1 MTDEAYA
8 LAETP
13 RFSPGRVIA
22 DSFETFGRIAPQVA
36 GIVLIIAVPLFV
48 WIALGGKTLL
58 VQFAATASMEAS
70 TRNFDPVM
78 ATLVLLIG
86 LTGLAIHGAVTD
98 AAFQDLLGEPADL
111 LQSLGRALV
120 MAPSLVGAGLF
131 VAVLF
136 GFSTVVLALAAGL
149 LTAVLHWSFGLLL
162 ALGGAAGLA
171 ALALRWWLMI
181 PVIVVEGTGPIAC
194 IRRSSQLTEGHRWKL
209 LALLLVFYL
218 PQLLVKLLLV
228 AATPLLGAVVIAVV
242 NILVSGVFIA
252 FNAVATTTVYGH
264 LRAIKE
270 GSGLAGLA
278 EIFE

>member
-1 MTDEAYA
+1 MSDEAYA

-13 RFSPGRVIA
+13 RFQPGRVIA

-36 GIVLIIAVPLFV
+36 GIVLIVAVPLFV
-48 WIALGGKTLL
+48 WLVLGGKKMLMEFAL
-58 VQFAATASMEAS
+58 VSSAETWQAG
-70 TRNFDPVM
+70 FDPAQVM
-78 ATLVLLIG
+78 LMLLIA
-86 LTGLAIHGAVTD
+86 LIGLAIHGAVTD

-131 VAVLF
+131 VVMLF
-136 GFSTVVLALAAGL
+136 GFSLVMLGVAAGL
-149 LTAVLHWSFGLLL
+149 LAGVLHWSFGL
-162 ALGGAAGLA
+162 ALGLGGGVGLA
-171 ALALRWWLMI
+171 MLALRWWLLI
-181 PVIVVEGTGPIAC
+181 PVIVVEGAGPIAC
-194 IRRSSQLTEGHRWKL
+194 IKRSTALTEGHRWKL
-209 LALLLVFYL
+209 LALLLTLYL

-228 AATPLLGAVVIAVV
+228 VATPVLGAVVIAVV
-242 NILVSGVFIA
+242 NIVISGVFTA
-252 FNAVATTTVYGH
+252 FNAVAATTIYGH